1 MRAALLASV
10 VFIGLIALG
19 VRTSSLN
26 RATNRTVIRF
36 GPHGEKV
43 IETKSWTFPVEGRWE
58 SNAAD
63 AERSALEE
71 ARYEVLARLQSEFPP
86 VRYLPTAEFVRDRLV
101 AKKDPESKD
110 FGEGV
115 GTMWRVHL
123 DLQLKPSARAEL
135 VRLEREQRAHDRM
148 AWLAKVLG
156 LVVVLLTAFAG
167 YVHLD
172 ERTKGY
178 YTNWL
183 RLVVAC
189 VVAAVGVGLWWIA

>member
-1 MRAALLASV
+1 LASV

-19 VRTSSLN
+19 VRTSALN
-26 RATNRTVIRF
+26 RSVNRTVVRF
-36 GPHGEKV
+36 GPRGERV
-43 IETKSWTFPVEGRWE
+43 VEVNSSTFPVTGGWE
-58 SNAAD
+58 PTAAD
-63 AERSALEE
+63 AKRSALEE
-71 ARYEVLARLQSEFPP
+71 ARYEVLARLRSEFPP
-86 VRYLPTAEFVRDRLV
+86 VHYLPTAEFVRDRLV
-101 AKKDPESKD
+101 VKEASESKE
-110 FGEGV
+110 FGEPV
-115 GTMWRVHL
+115 GTMWQVHL
-123 DLQLKPSARAEL
+123 DLLVKPSARAEL

-156 LVVVLLTAFAG
+156 LVVVLLTAFAS